1 LDCGWVE
8 VLADGADQRRIK
20 VTAPTVRK
28 FKPHHGRYLE
38 MCLDEAMLRA
48 QRLVKVTAAN
58 LERSRKLA
66 KELRR
71 IQAAIKQARVGK
83 TNA

>member
-1 LDCGWVE
+1 
-8 VLADGADQRRIK
+8 
-20 VTAPTVRK
+20 VTVYK
-28 FKPHHGRYLE
+28 CKPHHSRYLE

-71 IQAAIKQARVGK
+71 IQAAIKQARNGTK
-83 TNA
+83 PA